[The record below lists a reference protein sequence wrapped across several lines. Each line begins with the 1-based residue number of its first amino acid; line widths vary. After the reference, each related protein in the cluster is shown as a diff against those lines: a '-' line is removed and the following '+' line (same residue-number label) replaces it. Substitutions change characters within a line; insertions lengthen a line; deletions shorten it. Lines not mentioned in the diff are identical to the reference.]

1 METYPP
7 PDQLFALNNLFFE
20 GLITFV
26 FAVIGASIGSFL
38 TYYFRIR
45 GDINS
50 LISQAIEK
58 KTADVLDGLWKII
71 QGAISMDRA
80 CIHRNFTYPDL
91 NTMDDYDLEQ
101 YLDNRAELNKY
112 EKLIIINVQN
122 KNERY
127 NEIILNRDII
137 NADKAIKD
145 LHNYLIYN
153 QLYIPMEL
161 FERAMMVST
170 TLSMSLD
177 SYILGH
183 RLENPKS
190 IKDSRKYL
198 DSIKINLI
206 RDMIKEE
213 LHYL

>member
-50 LISQAIEK
+50 LISQAKEK